1 VLSRKKL
8 KVEQPLS
15 PFASTE
21 NHSSNEPL
29 LIDPDARVSSLESLK
44 SAIGALSFLH
54 ELITKG
60 TATIGIRHNTLG
72 ICRAKLG
79 QLDKFL
85 GAKDDLKQEEEL
97 KKNLLRQANLE
108 NHRLREEMGK
118 GVTIESIGSKLHQL
132 DRSIY
137 NWWQNLGFTYS
148 SAKLQPHSHGATFHV
163 EFSVGVERHV
173 SSHSEKPVTDRARMN
188 AKREALGAELEIVY
202 KSDDPYVVDNP
213 NNRAWLTNKF
223 KERFP
228 TCRIWKWESIS
239 ARGLDDVFQ
248 IRHVEVNIDMTDV
261 GDEPEKNEKYDG
273 F

>member
-1 VLSRKKL
+1 MATRKKV
-8 KVEQPLS
+8 KEEQPLS

-29 LIDPDARVSSLESLK
+29 LIDADARASSLESLK
-44 SAIGALSFLH
+44 SIIGALSFLH

-60 TATIGIRHNTLG
+60 TATVGTRHNTLG
-72 ICRAKLG
+72 ISRAELSH
-79 QLDKFL
+79 LEKFL

-97 KKNLLRQANLE
+97 KKNLLRQANME
-108 NHRLREEMGK
+108 VHRLREEMGK
-118 GVTIESIGSKLHQL
+118 GVTIEAIGSKLYQL

-148 SAKLQPHSHGATFHV
+148 KSSLQPHSRGASFHV
-163 EFSVGVERHV
+163 EFSVSVERHIG
-173 SSHSEKPVTDRARMN
+173 SHEAKPVTARARVD
-188 AKREALGAELEIVY
+188 AKRAALGAELEIVY
-202 KSDDPYVVDNP
+202 KSDEPYVVDNA

-228 TCRIWKWESIS
+228 TCRIWKWEAIS
-239 ARGLDDVFQ
+239 AHGLDGVFQ

-261 GDEPEKNEKYDG
+261 GDVIEKNEKYDE
-273 F
+273 